1 MPRKPR
7 IEYAGAAYH
16 VMCRGDRRE
25 KIFFEDE
32 DRRLFLKTLGQVCE
46 RSGWWI
52 HAYVLM
58 PNHYHLLLETPEAN
72 LVAGMRWFQG
82 TFTSRMNARH
92 RLSGHLFQGRYK
104 ALLVDP
110 GQRGYFLQVAN
121 YIHLN
126 PVRARLVKPQEEGL
140 ESFSWSSYPQYLV
153 SPRKRDAFLRTE
165 RVLGEL
171 GVEDTVKG
179 RRMYRESMDEFCTE
193 LLSRRER
200 KAWDTEWKSI
210 RRGWCLGSE
219 DFRQKMEDLVDGAL
233 QGKRRK
239 SFSGTSMVGHDQRR
253 ADQLIRVGSQTVGL
267 EEAELGGL
275 PKLDER
281 KQVLAWWVRK
291 QTVVGNR
298 WLADRLHMGDEG
310 NLSKA
315 SKWVDE
321 SRDRT
326 IQRLKKRLEKCA
338 IPESED

>member
-1 MPRKPR
+1 M
-7 IEYAGAAYH
+7 
-16 VMCRGDRRE
+16 
-25 KIFFEDE
+25 
-32 DRRLFLKTLGQVCE
+32 
-46 RSGWWI
+46 
-52 HAYVLM
+52 
-58 PNHYHLLLETPEAN
+58 
-72 LVAGMRWFQG
+72 
-82 TFTSRMNARH
+82 
-92 RLSGHLFQGRYK
+92 
-104 ALLVDP
+104 
-110 GQRGYFLQVAN
+110 
-121 YIHLN
+121 
-126 PVRARLVKPQEEGL
+126 
-140 ESFSWSSYPQYLV
+140 
-153 SPRKRDAFLRTE
+153 
-165 RVLGEL
+165 
-171 GVEDTVKG
+171 
-179 RRMYRESMDEFCTE
+179 
-193 LLSRRER
+193 
-200 KAWDTEWKSI
+200 
-210 RRGWCLGSE
+210 
-219 DFRQKMEDLVDGAL
+219 VDGAL

-338 IPESED
+338 IPESGD